1 MKSARDR
8 WFEMLAAERDRRSY
22 PELLID
28 GLTPID
34 ALLAKL
40 DQMGERLRAEPGFV
54 EPGPEESAQ
63 HRRAIDQFFKDF
75 KERVPKSR

>member
-28 GLTPID
+28 GRTPRE
-34 ALLAKL
+34 ALLEKL
-40 DQMGERLRAEPGFV
+40 GWPMTAG
-54 EPGPEESAQ
+54 
-63 HRRAIDQFFKDF
+63 HC
-75 KERVPKSR
+75 